1 MVLSRL
7 AAGSSGFSWRP
18 CFSFFALYGKIQLM
32 KRRNGGDEARGEFPN
47 GGPDGSGTRSACGGT
62 LVTGFFGIV
71 YRRGHY
77 RHAGWSRG
85 PWDGGG
91 ASAFGARL
99 DSAADLV
106 FFTAAAIRLLPCLC
120 PLLPPAV
127 RLGTLA
133 AAFLRGAVF
142 TLCLLRL
149 GCVPALHTCL
159 NKLVGAGLFCLPY
172 FIGGCLGWYA
182 PVLCLLALLAAG
194 KDLRLVCQG
203 KSRAEECFQW
213 RDFRWR

>member
-1 MVLSRL
+1 MKHAANFLTAARMVLALVLL
-7 AAGSSGFSWRP
+7 AAEPFSP
-18 CFSFFALYGKIQLM
+18 AFFALYTAAGITDMLDGPM
-32 KRRNGGDEARGEFPN
+32 ARRT
-47 GGPDGSGTRSACGGT
+47 GS
-62 LVTGFFGIV
+62 
-71 YRRGHY
+71 
-77 RHAGWSRG
+77 AG
-85 PWDGGG
+85 
-91 ASAFGARL
+91 AFGARL
-99 DSAADLV
+99 DSAADLM
-106 FFTAAAIRLLPCLC
+106 FFALAAIRLLPCLW
-120 PLLPPAV
+120 PLLPSAV

-133 AAFLRGAVF
+133 AAFLRSAVF

-149 GCVPALHTCL
+149 GCVPALHTRL
-159 NKLVGAGLFCLPY
+159 NKLAGAGLFCLPY

>member
-1 MVLSRL
+1 MKHAANFLTADRMVLALVLL
-7 AAGSSGFSWRP
+7 AAEPLSPAFL
-18 CFSFFALYGKIQLM
+18 ALYTAAGITDMLD
-32 KRRNGGDEARGEFPN
+32 GPVARG
-47 GGPDGSGTRSACGGT
+47 T
-62 LVTGFFGIV
+62 
-71 YRRGHY
+71 
-77 RHAGWSRG
+77 
-85 PWDGGG
+85 GG

-106 FFTAAAIRLLPCLC
+106 FFTAAAIRLLPCLW

-149 GCVPALHTCL
+149 GCVPALHTRL
-159 NKLVGAGLFCLPY
+159 NKLAGAGLFCLPY

>member
-1 MVLSRL
+1 MKHAANFLTAARMVLALVLL
-7 AAGSSGFSWRP
+7 AAEPLSPAFLHCIPPR
-18 CFSFFALYGKIQLM
+18 ALPTCWM
-32 KRRNGGDEARGEFPN
+32 
-47 GGPDGSGTRSACGGT
+47 
-62 LVTGFFGIV
+62 V
-71 YRRGHY
+71 
-77 RHAGWSRG
+77 
-85 PWDGGG
+85 PWPVGRGG

-106 FFTAAAIRLLPCLC
+106 FFTAAAIRLLPCLW

-159 NKLVGAGLFCLPY
+159 NKLAGAGLFCLPY